1 MSYNI
6 GLISRLYSGGKVDA
20 MLYWLIEHSD
30 QMPVFN
36 VLRYIAIRAGGA
48 IATALVLMFFFRPLI
63 SLMGPGRR
71 SAPPVQ
77 VVSRIGTPA
86 VDALALL
93 SIAFVSTVLWTNLL
107 NLHLWI
113 AIGAAT
119 AFGLIGFH
127 DDYLKMIQRTRSQ
140 FSHRTRLLIETVIA
154 IAAWIA
160 FFRTGREPLVTS
172 LLFGWPPVVSGLISL
187 ALSIILVVST
197 ANAVKLIDSGDRS
210 AIVTVM
216 IAAVVLGMVTYLS
229 GGAVFANDLQV
240 QYVVGELA
248 VLCAT
253 MVGICL
259 GLVWFKAASA
269 PVFIGDTGSL
279 ALGAALGTI
288 VVAIL

>member
-1 MSYNI
+1 
-6 GLISRLYSGGKVDA
+6 

-30 QMPVFN
+30 QMSVFN

-48 IATALVLMFFFRPLI
+48 IATALVLMFLFTPLI
-63 SLMGPGRR
+63 SLMDRWRR
-71 SAPPVQ
+71 SAPPVRLMGDSSQ
-77 VVSRIGTPA
+77 VVSRIGTPV
-86 VDALALL
+86 VDALAVL
-93 SIAFVSTVLWTNLL
+93 SIAFVSTILWTNLL
-107 NLHLWI
+107 NPHLWI

-160 FFRTGREPLVTS
+160 IFRTGRGPLATS

-197 ANAVKLIDSGDRS
+197 ANAVKLTDSGDRS
-210 AIVTVM
+210 AIVAVM

-229 GGAVFANDLQV
+229 GNAVFANRLQI
-240 QYVVGELA
+240 QYVVGTRELA
-248 VLCAT
+248 VLCAA